1 MNMNRIALSVATA
14 LLLLAASNPG
24 FEAQAQTAPKF
35 EVVSIKARP
44 AGRGIQQLFKPWM
57 PTFQCPP
64 NYDCGLTG
72 NRFREI
78 SVSLADLIM
87 DAYRVKKYQIIGLPS
102 WGASGRDL
110 YDLEAKVA
118 DDATPTVDEARL
130 MLQSVLAE
138 RFQLRIH
145 HETRELP
152 VYALVAGK
160 NGVKV
165 LPNQSPCRNGRA
177 TAQSSNS
184 ASEYQFPWAFFAGVL
199 SSNTDR
205 PVVDETGLDGVGY
218 CTADGQSPTLAIV
231 LEMDR
236 GSSVFTAVA
245 DKWGMRLEPKKSQV
259 DVLVIES
266 VTRPSE
272 N

>member
-1 MNMNRIALSVATA
+1 
-14 LLLLAASNPG
+14 
-24 FEAQAQTAPKF
+24 
-35 EVVSIKARP
+35 
-44 AGRGIQQLFKPWM
+44 
-57 PTFQCPP
+57 
-64 NYDCGLTG
+64 
-72 NRFREI
+72 
-78 SVSLADLIM
+78 M
-87 DAYRVKKYQIIGLPS
+87 DAYKIKRYQIIGLPS

-118 DDATPTVDEARL
+118 DDAAPTVDEARL

-152 VYALVAGK
+152 VYALVVGK

-177 TAQSSNS
+177 AARSS
-184 ASEYQFPWAFFAGVL
+184 APEYLPWAFFAGVL
-199 SSNTDR
+199 SINTDR
-205 PVVDETGLDGVGY
+205 PVIDETGLDGVAY
-218 CTADGQSPTLAIV
+218 CTADGYSPTLAIA
-231 LEMDR
+231 LEIER
-236 GSSVFTAVA
+236 GSSVFTAVV
-245 DKWGMRLEPKKSQV
+245 DKWGMKLEPQKAQV

>member
-1 MNMNRIALSVATA
+1 
-14 LLLLAASNPG
+14 
-24 FEAQAQTAPKF
+24 
-35 EVVSIKARP
+35 
-44 AGRGIQQLFKPWM
+44 
-57 PTFQCPP
+57 
-64 NYDCGLTG
+64 
-72 NRFREI
+72 
-78 SVSLADLIM
+78 M
-87 DAYRVKKYQIIGLPS
+87 DAYKVKKYQIIGLPS

-118 DDATPTVDEARL
+118 DDVTPTVDEARL
-130 MLQSVLAE
+130 MLRSVLAE

-152 VYALVAGK
+152 VYALVVGK

-177 TAQSSNS
+177 SAQSSNK
-184 ASEYQFPWAFFAGVL
+184 AAEYLHWAFFAGVL
-199 SSNTDR
+199 SINTDR
-205 PVVDETGLDGVGY
+205 PVIDETELDGVDY
-218 CTADGQSPTLAIV
+218 CTADGYSPTLAIA
-231 LEMDR
+231 LEIER

-245 DKWGMRLEPKKSQV
+245 DKWGMRLEPQKAQL

-266 VTRPSE
+266 VMRPSE